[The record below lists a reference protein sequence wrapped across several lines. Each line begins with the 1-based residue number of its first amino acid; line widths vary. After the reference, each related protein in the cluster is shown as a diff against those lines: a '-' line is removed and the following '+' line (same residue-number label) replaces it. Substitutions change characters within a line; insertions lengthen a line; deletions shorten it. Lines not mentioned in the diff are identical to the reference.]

1 MKKNKP
7 ENYYKELNSLAVFVH
22 GSLFA
27 LHGLG
32 MLYNLK
38 RKNWQAAAI
47 HGATGI

>member
-7 ENYYKELNSLAVFVH
+7 ENTIKELSSLAVFVH

-32 MLYNLK
+32 MVYNLK
-38 RKNWQAAAI
+38 NKN
-47 HGATGI
+47 